1 MGGSNNRTGNTL
13 EGDVSDVVALHQL
26 TSPFSPRKGTRMSPL
41 FSAKYGVSLYI
52 SIYTR
57 VISWC
62 LTSGEVQ
69 HAIRLVYIKKSIR
82 GRGPVWEGS

>member
-1 MGGSNNRTGNTL
+1 MGAKHPGAKRPGAKRPGGETSRGGNGL
-13 EGDVSDVVALHQL
+13 GAKRPG
-26 TSPFSPRKGTRMSPL
+26 TS
-41 FSAKYGVSLYI
+41 V
-52 SIYTR
+52 YTR